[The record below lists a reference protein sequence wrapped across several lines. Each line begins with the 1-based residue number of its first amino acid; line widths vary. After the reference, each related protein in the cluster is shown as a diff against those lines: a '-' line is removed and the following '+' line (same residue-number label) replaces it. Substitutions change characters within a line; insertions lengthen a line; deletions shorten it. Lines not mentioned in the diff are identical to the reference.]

1 MARNKFK
8 FMSVENILKQFIET
22 LRSNLSQH
30 NASGK
35 LSDSLKYTIKFNGK
49 IFSVSL
55 RAESYLKYLEH
66 GTKPHWPPVDAIR
79 EWIRVK
85 PVLPR
90 PLPNGKLP
98 TREQL
103 AFLIGRKISKYG
115 TRPTHVLSRTK
126 DQFRLAEN
134 VYKAFQTEYLRM
146 MQEELHKTLN

>member
-35 LSDSLKYTIKFNGK
+35 LSDSLKYTIKFDGK

-90 PLPNGKLP
+90 PLPNGQLP

-115 TRPTHVLSRTK
+115 TKPTHVLSRTK
-126 DQFRLAEN
+126 DKFRLSEN
-134 VYKAFQTEYLRM
+134 VYKAFQSEYLRL